1 MEIIDAIRNFNVF
14 DLLVVLFL
22 FAMFILGFMQGVIRR
37 LLGIASILFSF
48 LVATQAR
55 EPVGSFL
62 ASNWYYHPEYSY
74 MIGYA
79 AMFAAGSIAFTL
91 VLQAY
96 YKSQQLFPDHETV
109 EEVVGGA
116 LGILQGLI
124 FIAAIIMILDPFFQ
138 LSGIPASANEFPFI
152 RSFHEALSPSATAA
166 IFRQDIIP
174 TILSVAGWI
183 FPASVRVVFPGR

>member
-1 MEIIDAIRNFNVF
+1 MEIVDAIRSLNVF

-22 FAMFILGFMQGVIRR
+22 FAMFVLGFMQGIIRR

-62 ASNWYYHPEYSY
+62 ASNWYYHPDYSY
-74 MIGYA
+74 MVGYL
-79 AMFAAGSIAFTL
+79 AMFAAGAIAFTVL
-91 VLQAY
+91 LQAY
-96 YKSQQLFPDHETV
+96 YKSQQVFPEHETV
-109 EEVVGGA
+109 EEVLGGA
-116 LGILQGLI
+116 LGVLQGLI
-124 FIAAIIMILDPFFQ
+124 FITALIMILDPFFQ
-138 LSGIPASANEFPFI
+138 LSGIPSSANEFPFI

-174 TILSVAGWI
+174 TILSVGGGF
-183 FPASVRVVFPGR
+183 FPDSVRAVFPGR

>member
-1 MEIIDAIRNFNVF
+1 MEIIDAIRDFSVF
-14 DLLVVLFL
+14 DLLVVFFL

-55 EPVGSFL
+55 EPIGSFL

-79 AMFAAGSIAFTL
+79 AIFAAGTIAFTL
-91 VLQAY
+91 VLQAF
-96 YKSQQLFPDHETV
+96 YKSQQVFPDHETV
-109 EEVVGGA
+109 EDVLGGA
-116 LGILQGLI
+116 LGVLQGLI
-124 FIAAIIMILDPFFQ
+124 FIAAIIMILDPFFE
-138 LSGIPASANEFPFI
+138 LSGIPVSANEFPFI
-152 RSFHEALSPSATAA
+152 RSFHEALGESGTAA

-174 TILSVAGWI
+174 TILSVAGGF
-183 FPASVRVVFPGR
+183 FPESVRAVFPGR

>member
-1 MEIIDAIRNFNVF
+1 MEIIDAIRTLNVF

-22 FAMFILGFMQGVIRR
+22 FAMFILGFMQGIIRR

-62 ASNWYYHPEYSY
+62 ASNWYYHPDYSF

-79 AMFAAGSIAFTL
+79 AMFAAGTIAFTL
-91 VLQAY
+91 VLQAF
-96 YKSQQLFPDHETV
+96 YKSQQVFPNHETV
-109 EEVVGGA
+109 EEVLGGV
-116 LGILQGLI
+116 LGVLQGLI
-124 FIAAIIMILDPFFQ
+124 FIAAVIMILDPFFQ
-138 LSGIPASANEFPFI
+138 LSGIPTSANEFPFV
-152 RSFHEALSPSATAA
+152 RPFHEALSASTTAA

-174 TILSVAGWI
+174 TILSVAGGF
-183 FPASVRVVFPGR
+183 FPESVRAVFPGR

>member
-1 MEIIDAIRNFNVF
+1 VEIIDAIRTLNVF

-22 FAMFILGFMQGVIRR
+22 FAMFILGFMQGIIRR

-62 ASNWYYHPEYSY
+62 ASNWYYHPDYSF

-79 AMFAAGSIAFTL
+79 AMFAAGTIAFTL
-91 VLQAY
+91 VLQAF
-96 YKSQQLFPDHETV
+96 YKSQQVFPNHETV
-109 EEVVGGA
+109 EEVLGGV
-116 LGILQGLI
+116 LGVLQGLI

-138 LSGIPASANEFPFI
+138 LSGIPTSANEFPFV
-152 RSFHEALSPSATAA
+152 RPFHEALSASTTAA

-174 TILSVAGWI
+174 TILSVAGGF
-183 FPASVRVVFPGR
+183 FPESVRAVFPGR